1 MLVCS
6 VCGAE
11 NLRESDIVDKQYDA
25 VATSKT
31 NKTNKTVC
39 KACAAE
45 KRPTPKACPCGSPFC
60 FHRANKA
67 NGEPCYHGYSGGGAK
82 FMLYSQH
89 LQTLHGAYETAIAR
103 GPSQTSPVVDAVN
116 ACQIPL
122 TQEFSKFLI
131 STAVDALVDGDPN
144 LPPSQATSLAQF
156 GILIGN
162 LAEEKEQENRG
173 QVAGTSDKLKSRYR
187 DVARIDAGDSV
198 VPYLTRRIDCGCLDG
213 DMALCHICHSVVL
226 ASQMKRCGSCTVAHY
241 CSKECQHKAWKGT
254 GRVSRHKDECPTI
267 RKMLDFGFLV

>member
-31 NKTNKTVC
+31 NKTVC

-45 KRPTPKACPCGSPFC
+45 KRPTPTACPCACGSQFC

-67 NGEPCYHGYSGGGAK
+67 NGEPCHHGYSGGDAK
-82 FMLYSQH
+82 FFFYSQH
-89 LQTLHGAYETAIAR
+89 LQTLRGAYETALAR
-103 GPSQTSPVVDAVN
+103 GPSQLSPVVDATN

-122 TQEFSKFLI
+122 TQDFSKFLI

-144 LPPSQATSLAQF
+144 LPPSQATSLTQF
-156 GILIGN
+156 GLLIGN
-162 LAEEKEQENRG
+162 LAEEEEQGNVG
-173 QVAGTSDKLKSRYR
+173 LVAGTTDIMKSRYR
-187 DVARIDAGDSV
+187 DVARIDAGDNV

-213 DMALCHICHSVVL
+213 DKALCNICHSVVL

-241 CSKECQHKAWKGT
+241 CSKVCQRKAWKGT
-254 GRVSRHKDECPTI
+254 GRAPRHKDECPRI
-267 RKMLDFGFLV
+267 REILDLGFLA